1 MAPLTRHNL
10 TRIAPLQAGIV
21 LGVLYGLLTLILA
34 VPFFLIVAIV
44 GGESNFP
51 FGPFFFLIPIG
62 YAIVGFLTGVLVA
75 ALYNLVAGWTGGIEL
90 ELNHI
95 PPPSTESF

>member
-1 MAPLTRHNL
+1 MAPLTRHRL

-21 LGVLYGLLTLILA
+21 MGVLYGLLALIV
-34 VPFFLIVAIV
+34 VPFFILVV
-44 GGESNFP
+44 FFGGESSAP
-51 FGPFFFLIPIG
+51 FILVFFLIPIG

-90 ELNHI
+90 ELSHI
-95 PPPSTESF
+95 PPPSTDSL